1 MNKSIWS
8 NLITFIWD
16 CIKVFHFM
24 IAFRLSAKQP
34 KILLRMCDDLIT
46 LLNH

>member
-8 NLITFIWD
+8 NIITFVWD
-16 CIKVFHFM
+16 CIKVFYYM
-24 IAFRLSAKQP
+24 IVFRLSAKQP
-34 KILLRMCDDLIT
+34 RMCDDLIT